1 MDGSPTESD
10 VELIQPKLLF
20 DITTRVDELL
30 ELMANRPTPDATIVA
45 ADRAVSDA
53 LRGQVVRGLRRTPP
67 PSFPVAPS
75 APVQAVPPATPS
87 VDVSPSSVRLST
99 ASPVV
104 ELESIQKAIDLFSQ
118 GTRSTELKLFEI
130 QAARA
135 ALTAVELQLTGVRN
149 ALKARQELQTLL
161 QKLAID
167 PQQSRKPTRSLRIVQ
182 TLYRSIYGTELIPNT
197 DQIQRAMAA
206 NRIEI
211 AHEWAKKQPLLVQR
225 RKLMD
230 SVDRSGSIESTI
242 IAQRNEMTALK
253 SRIAMVP
260 IATKVPEPAIITITP
275 SIPVIPTAPELPTAP
290 VSATASPLETFS
302 ELKRLHDDVNQW
314 IDWAQT
320 SPYFWVSSD
329 TIRWRAMLTDTRLHT
344 TMFRD
349 QWMPTSGP
357 DEPVDSDTLSD
368 EKAAVS
374 QWRLLRHAVETDVRH
389 VQDQHAS
396 QMRQLHQLTTE
407 TATLTQLLD
416 SLNQG
421 VKKKIDTTI
430 DDSAVT
436 P

>member
-1 MDGSPTESD
+1 M
-10 VELIQPKLLF
+10 
-20 DITTRVDELL
+20 
-30 ELMANRPTPDATIVA
+30 
-45 ADRAVSDA
+45 
-53 LRGQVVRGLRRTPP
+53 
-67 PSFPVAPS
+67 
-75 APVQAVPPATPS
+75 
-87 VDVSPSSVRLST
+87 DVSPSSVRLST

-275 SIPVIPTAPELPTAP
+275 SIPVIPTAPELPTTP

-349 QWMPTSGP
+349 QWMPTSGQ